1 MREGGKEGVEG
12 RLRWMGQKR
21 SYGLKEKNN
30 GKGEKKEKG
39 KKVLKR
45 GSKGNGRGVAQNDY
59 LKLFTLTEKTYIK
72 RCPLKANCGNPDVTL
87 ASSYPFHRLEG
98 PMRRR

>member
-21 SYGLKEKNN
+21 SYGLKEKITE
-30 GKGEKKEKG
+30 KEKKEKG

-45 GSKGNGRGVAQNDY
+45 GPKGNGRGVAQNDY

-72 RCPLKANCGNPDVTL
+72 GRPLKVNCGNPDVPL
-87 ASSYPFHRLEG
+87 VSSYPFHRLEG
-98 PMRRR
+98 PVRRR